1 MAKGLF
7 FKDKLNE
14 TSIFRVVEN
23 ESDIPEGVKKEQYH
37 ILDITSEQ
45 YNQIMANTHLA
56 KYDENLNVEMIET
69 PCDWP
74 TKEAFARRLDG
85 EIERRSRPPLQ
96 EHKQCLEKLRDSHE
110 LNNFE
115 FPNTKQWSE
124 MCAERGI
131 TWVGEMNLFNESN

>member
-74 TKEAFARRLDG
+74 TKEAFARRKG
-85 EIERRSRPPLQ
+85 S
-96 EHKQCLEKLRDSHE
+96 
-110 LNNFE
+110 
-115 FPNTKQWSE
+115 
-124 MCAERGI
+124 
-131 TWVGEMNLFNESN
+131 